1 MARGHQRDENEL
13 QRHRAQECYPWGG
26 MSRSDS
32 LKCPRK
38 IKFTARMHLIA
49 SSVRFKCWRD
59 SNPQSYA
66 WKAKI
71 HKDSGLVYHVI
82 DPIGVVLR
90 NWNSFNIIVKRRVHQ
105 IHTIITSISKSP
117 SCKPEKPLNPFKYHP
132 RQRKPPLHASYNHVS
147 ECTQKGN
154 GMGRITFWPN
164 VLYASFSFQHLRA
177 SSSSRRHSYCQRHP

>member
-132 RQRKPPLHASYNHVS
+132 RQRKPPLHAS
-147 ECTQKGN
+147 
-154 GMGRITFWPN
+154 FWPN